1 VTPHEAH
8 EYAQEV
14 SHLNL
19 EDFPSKSEATLR
31 WIGSL
36 LLPLTASQAEGII
49 QTLGLLGQFRFK
61 AKWEPSRFAR
71 CVQTHPLTRA
81 NVLWA
86 YVGAALWTH
95 ESGDW
100 EPLTEKPS
108 NIRAIPIKPESDD
121 SGPSLP
127 PAA

>member
-1 VTPHEAH
+1 MT
-8 EYAQEV
+8 AQETHGFV
-14 SHLNL
+14 QEISRLNL

-49 QTLGLLGQFRFK
+49 QTLALLGQFGFTP
-61 AKWEPSRFAR
+61 KWEPSRFAR
-71 CVQTHPLTRA
+71 CVQVRPLTRA

-86 YVGAALWTH
+86 YVGAGRWKH

-100 EPLTEKPS
+100 EPLSEKPS
-108 NIRAIPIKPESDD
+108 NIRTIPVKSEFDD